1 MSDAVT
7 QSSEPTVGDLV
18 EGVPPHLVTLPADVE
33 RHGVGE
39 VLKVD
44 TQMITSHCDDLKS
57 LNKEAGVIPSNA

>member
-7 QSSEPTVGDLV
+7 QSSEPTVGKLV
-18 EGVPPHLVTLPADVE
+18 EGVPPNLVTLPTDVE

-57 LNKEAGVIPSNA
+57 LNKEAGLTLSNA

>member
-7 QSSEPTVGDLV
+7 QSSETTVGKLVERVPADLV
-18 EGVPPHLVTLPADVE
+18 TFSTDVE

-44 TQMITSHCDDLKS
+44 THMITSHCDDLKS
-57 LNKEAGVIPSNA
+57 LSKEAGVIPNN